1 MDGGT
6 KGPWAGVTT
15 RVLHMPGCLLPVPH
29 QTHHPPPSCPWVS
42 ELPQPCSD
50 ATPVPASPPFRPPCL
65 STALCPLRCASEQ
78 EPPPPL
84 PALSPASI
92 CSCIMMFVTE
102 VTFQSNEAPVT
113 MCERCDNFSLGEQR
127 RVDRPELGPALR
139 PGLVPEPACL
149 LSRLVPECPA
159 WDGAPSTA
167 TRGHRKTGNDLGSG
181 ALVLGIRRD
190 HRSHWEKQPS
200 SGPRGQ

>member
-1 MDGGT
+1 
-6 KGPWAGVTT
+6 
-15 RVLHMPGCLLPVPH
+15 
-29 QTHHPPPSCPWVS
+29 
-42 ELPQPCSD
+42 
-50 ATPVPASPPFRPPCL
+50 
-65 STALCPLRCASEQ
+65 
-78 EPPPPL
+78 
-84 PALSPASI
+84 
-92 CSCIMMFVTE
+92 MMFVTE